1 MSTRTFGWDVEAL
14 ENAQKSTNLDV
25 HAAMDIFHAW
35 ARNGGKRPENGPA
48 RLLLEPFAKGQFG
61 GKSENM
67 RVSRGVLNWFEWDD
81 PTNLE
86 MLLKQYA
93 ISGHEGD
100 EIFPASHDQITHGA
114 LGTALLVAQVRK
126 NSTLI
131 DLLIEW
137 HQRQF
142 HLCRLLDTSPL
153 KDAKGRLIGPW
164 GPGARA
170 DKIPYGSNGGR
181 TLAYFAAQGQSL
193 RPAQLTDRSNAG
205 ALAIKSLSVLRSRLL
220 EVPETLIL
228 ERKLHI
234 AQHVDSDTAAT
245 DYVAWFP
252 KAPAD
257 YVAVAGVWNGK
268 PFASRVFGSDD
279 EAKIKDCKST
289 VIVG

>member
-1 MSTRTFGWDVEAL
+1 MSAP
-14 ENAQKSTNLDV
+14 KSTNLDV
-25 HAAMDIFHAW
+25 HAALDIFHAW
-35 ARNGGKRPENGPA
+35 ASNGGKRPENGPA
-48 RLLLEPFAKGQFG
+48 RLLPEPFAKGQFG

-86 MLLKQYA
+86 MLLRQYA

-114 LGTALLVAQVRK
+114 LGVALLVARVRR
-126 NSTLI
+126 NSILT

-153 KDAKGRLIGPW
+153 KDAKGHPIGPW

-170 DKIPYGSNGGR
+170 DKKPYGNNGGR

-193 RPAQLTDRSNAG
+193 RPEQLADRSNAG
-205 ALAIKSLSVLRSRLL
+205 ALAIKSLPSQLRAKLL
-220 EVPETLIL
+220 EVPETLVL

-252 KAPAD
+252 SAPAD
-257 YVAVAGVWNGK
+257 YVAAAGVWHGK
-268 PFASRVFGSDD
+268 PFASRVLGPDD
-279 EAKIKDCKST
+279 EAKIHECKET
-289 VIVG
+289 MIVG